1 MVMFMDKERIHD
13 KIRDEIRRWLESK
26 NCIVHS
32 RVQIE
37 WPLSSLDRNDWYYL
51 LKYGKLQKFRFPR
64 SSILK
69 SSVRPSLSRSV
80 LMRQREYIV
89 VDLLGYKERITN
101 NFIIEISHSSNLTKE
116 VEKLKGIYKIKTK
129 VIVRTDGT
137 ERQVNGVRII
147 PYGKF
152 KDWFEEYFS
161 F

>member
-26 NCIVHS
+26 NCVVHS

-89 VDLLGYKERITN
+89 VDLLGYKEKN
-101 NFIIEISHSSNLTKE
+101 N
-116 VEKLKGIYKIKTK
+116 
-129 VIVRTDGT
+129 
-137 ERQVNGVRII
+137 Q
-147 PYGKF
+147 
-152 KDWFEEYFS
+152 
-161 F
+161 